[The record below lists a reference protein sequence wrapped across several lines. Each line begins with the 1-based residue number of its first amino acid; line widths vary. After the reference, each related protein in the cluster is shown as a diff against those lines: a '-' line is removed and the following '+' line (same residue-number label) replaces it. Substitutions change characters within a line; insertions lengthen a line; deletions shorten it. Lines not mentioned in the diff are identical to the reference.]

1 MELKEILV
9 RHMQEE
15 DLQAVQDIE
24 EASFTC
30 SWPANSFLNEIRDN
44 QVACY
49 LVAQCEGIILGYCG
63 AWIIIDEGHITTMA
77 VHPDYRGKKIG
88 KLLMWHMMDE
98 CLKRGVRWST
108 LEVRKNGD
116 VAQKLYL
123 SFGFSVVGERKE
135 YYQNGDDAL
144 IMSVGNIRDTS
155 FKKRMQRL
163 WDEMFREE

>member
-1 MELKEILV
+1 MKLKEILV
-9 RHMQEE
+9 RPMQEE
-15 DLQAVQDIE
+15 DLQAVQVIE
-24 EASFTC
+24 EASFPF

-49 LVAQCEGIILGYCG
+49 LVAQREGIILGYCG
-63 AWIIIDEGHITTMA
+63 VWIIIDEGHITTMA

-88 KLLMWHMMDE
+88 KLLMWYMMDE

-163 WDEMFREE
+163 WDDMFREE

>member
-1 MELKEILV
+1 MELREILV
-9 RHMQEE
+9 RPMQEE
-15 DLQAVQDIE
+15 DLEAIQEIE
-24 EASFTC
+24 ETSFPV

-44 QVACY
+44 HVACY
-49 LVAQCEGIILGYCG
+49 LVAKWESLVLGYCG

-98 CLKRGVRWST
+98 CLKRGVHWAT

-135 YYQNGDDAL
+135 YYQNGDDAF
-144 IMSVGNIRDTS
+144 IMSVGDIRDIS
-155 FKKRMQRL
+155 YRKRMQRI
-163 WDEMFREE
+163 WDQMFREE